1 MRDVDREVEDDAE
14 RAVDRLVLDSLTGE
28 REGTGSD
35 ANPPL
40 RAGEAPRTREGA
52 WLPLRDKDDDDDA
65 LLGVGAPPPPP
76 PSLRSLR
83 ADRSSFASAAAGRGR
98 EEPAAGRASGDGLPR
113 RADLDG
119 DGWRSCDGC
128 GLRSPLPGGCG
139 LRSPLPA
146 GCDDDDE
153 AAAAEEEE
161 HGAASGDDPSRPAAR
176 LGLATTFRAACC
188 QRCVG
193 DVEDVAPPLVSAAA
207 SVEEEVEPPADSRH
221 GELHSELRQGDVT
234 TDRGGCC

>member
-1 MRDVDREVEDDAE
+1 MDREVEDDAE
-14 RAVDRLVLDSLTGE
+14 RAVDRLVLASLTGE

-35 ANPPL
+35 ATPPL

-52 WLPLRDKDDDDDA
+52 WLPLRDKDDDDDDA
-65 LLGVGAPPPPP
+65 LPGVSAPPPPP
-76 PSLRSLR
+76 PSLRVLR
-83 ADRSSFASAAAGRGR
+83 GDRSSFASAAAGRGR
-98 EEPAAGRASGDGLPR
+98 AEPLRDEPAAGRASGDGLPR
-113 RADLDG
+113 RVDLDG

-128 GLRSPLPGGCG
+128 GLRSPLP
-139 LRSPLPA
+139 A
-146 GCDDDDE
+146 GCDDE
-153 AAAAEEEE
+153 LAAAAEEEEE
-161 HGAASGDDPSRPAAR
+161 HGAASGDDPSGGPAAR

-207 SVEEEVEPPADSRH
+207 SVEEEVEPPADSRF

-234 TDRGGCC
+234 TDRGGC